1 MEAKNIAVRKREQIA
16 KANRMMFLWVAGV
29 SVIVGFALVISLFLG
44 QRILFGE
51 KVLQEKDKTI
61 SVLDKNVDA
70 IPLLEDNI
78 RVLDTNEGLKATK
91 LKDGDRPVQSVLDAL
106 PADANSTALGSSL
119 QAKLL
124 NDIPGLTLDSIKV
137 DPVVGVET
145 EEESADSVVD
155 ASSSSS
161 ARDSVENSINF
172 SLTVSTVASNP
183 DALREVLLRLERSIR
198 AIDVRSL
205 SITTQSARLTL
216 TASGIAFYEP
226 AKKVE
231 LRDKVVRP

>member
-61 SVLDKNVDA
+61 SVLDKNADA

-91 LKDGDRPVQSVLDAL
+91 LKDGDRPIQSVLDAL

-161 ARDSVENSINF
+161 TRDAVENSINF

>member
-1 MEAKNIAVRKREQIA
+1 VVRSERAHVSPFHARSHGRHGLRGARQS
-16 KANRMMFLWVAGV
+16 RRAGRWLDDHP
-29 SVIVGFALVISLFLG
+29 ARARSL
-44 QRILFGE
+44 
-51 KVLQEKDKTI
+51 
-61 SVLDKNVDA
+61 
-70 IPLLEDNI
+70 
-78 RVLDTNEGLKATK
+78 
-91 LKDGDRPVQSVLDAL
+91 RPDDAL

-155 ASSSSS
+155 ASSTSS